1 MLKAD
6 RISKQFKDK
15 KQVVKA
21 VDYLSFEVAE
31 GRVVGLLGENGA
43 GKTTLLR
50 MLCTLIEPD
59 EGVIT
64 INGTDIFKQKEKVR
78 ASMGVL
84 FGAETGL
91 YGRLTARENME
102 YFASLYS
109 IGKHDAKNRIEQ
121 LAKRFGMR
129 KYLDR
134 RVEGFSKGM
143 RQKVAIAR
151 TMVHDPAI
159 LLFDE
164 PTTGLD
170 ITSSNIFREF
180 VYQLR
185 EEGKT
190 IVFSSHMMDEV
201 SQLCQDVIM
210 MHQGQ
215 IVYQGSLEA
224 LYEQENS
231 QDLNYLFTTKI
242 VRGDT
247 YV

>member
-1 MLKAD
+1 VLKAD

>member
-1 MLKAD
+1 MIEFKNV
-6 RISKQFKDK
+6 SKQFRDK
-15 KQVVKA
+15 KRIIKA
-21 VDYLSFEVAE
+21 IDFISLSIQK
-31 GRVVGLLGENGA
+31 GHVVGLIGENGA

-59 EGVIT
+59 EGQIT
-64 INGTDIFKQKEKVR
+64 IQGEDIFANREQVR

-91 YGRLTARENME
+91 YNRLTARENLA

-109 IGKHDAKNRIEQ
+109 MSKHDIKNRIDM

-134 RVEGFSKGM
+134 KVEGFSKGM
-143 RQKVAIAR
+143 KQKVAIAR
-151 TMVHDPAI
+151 TLIHDPDI

-170 ITSSNIFREF
+170 ITSSNVFREF
-180 VYQLR
+180 IYQLK

-190 IVFSSHMMDEV
+190 IMFSTHMMDEV
-201 SQLCQDVIM
+201 EQLCDDVVMI
-210 MHQGQ
+210 HKGQ
-215 IVYQGSLEA
+215 IVYQGELET
-224 LYEQENS
+224 LYDQEGS
-231 QDLNYLFTTKI
+231 RDLNYLFTSKI
-242 VRGDT
+242 VRGDL

>member
-21 VDYLSFEVAE
+21 VDYLSFEVTE

-64 INGTDIFKQKEKVR
+64 VNGTDIFKQKEKVR

-215 IVYQGSLEA
+215 IVYQGSLQA